1 MTQSKIIQSLCEL
14 VDEQSFMDDEE
25 YKKQD
30 GEVGKWN
37 DILERYTNAT
47 EDKKLQRILFNYD
60 TEQGM
65 LRNISNERYFR
76 EGFLCGARL
85 VLEICGYTNEKR

>member
-1 MTQSKIIQSLCEL
+1 MTQSKIIQSLCDL

-30 GEVGKWN
+30 EKVGKWN
-37 DILERYTNAT
+37 DILERYLNSK
-47 EDKKLQRILFNYD
+47 EDKKLQRILFDYD
-60 TEQGM
+60 MEQGM
-65 LRNISNERYFR
+65 LMNISNERYFR

>member
-1 MTQSKIIQSLCEL
+1 MTQSKIIQSLCDL

-30 GEVGKWN
+30 EKVGKCN
-37 DILERYTNAT
+37 DILERYLNSK
-47 EDKKLQRILFNYD
+47 EDKKLQRILFDYD
-60 TEQGM
+60 MEQGM
-65 LRNISNERYFR
+65 LMNISNERYFR